1 MLVSAVT
8 FCYEWI
14 PNVMANFLVYLG
26 TFPTWIAPNNVA
38 VNQAFGGVTGIGI
51 LPISLDWSGVA
62 VSTPSAGAH
71 PRMLTCISRGLVT
84 LSLLL
89 ASPCSTCLL
98 EAFSSSSSPC

>member
-62 VSTPSAGAH
+62 VSTH
-71 PRMLTCISRGLVT
+71 
-84 LSLLL
+84 
-89 ASPCSTCLL
+89 
-98 EAFSSSSSPC
+98 SSPFQALEMHHVSL

>member
-1 MLVSAVT
+1 MLVSALT

-62 VSTPSAGAH
+62 SWFGNPIVSYTSH
-71 PRMLTCISRGLVT
+71 PRPVMLWFGLHRRPLT
-84 LSLLL
+84 HTS
-89 ASPCSTCLL
+89 
-98 EAFSSSSSPC
+98 

>member
-1 MLVSAVT
+1 MLVSGVT

-62 VSTPSAGAH
+62 VSTA
-71 PRMLTCISRGLVT
+71 L
-84 LSLLL
+84 
-89 ASPCSTCLL
+89 
-98 EAFSSSSSPC
+98 FSSSQMHHVRL

>member
-1 MLVSAVT
+1 MSPDYFFMLVSAVT

-62 VSTPSAGAH
+62 VSTHS
-71 PRMLTCISRGLVT
+71 
-84 LSLLL
+84 SLF
-89 ASPCSTCLL
+89 PVL
-98 EAFSSSSSPC
+98 EMHHVSL

>member
-62 VSTPSAGAH
+62 SWFGNPIVSAKFL
-71 PRMLTCISRGLVT
+71 RY
-84 LSLLL
+84 
-89 ASPCSTCLL
+89 
-98 EAFSSSSSPC
+98 SSPRTMCLPAGC

>member
-1 MLVSAVT
+1 MLVSGLT

-62 VSTPSAGAH
+62 SWFGNPIVSLNLLRYSFTFAV
-71 PRMLTCISRGLVT
+71 GL
-84 LSLLL
+84 
-89 ASPCSTCLL
+89 PPGC
-98 EAFSSSSSPC
+98 